1 MNMEKVE
8 IYKIKGE
15 GMVFG
20 GYRNGISLGRDAS
33 DRDSVWCAV
42 RKCG

>member
-15 GMVFG
+15 GMVL
-20 GYRNGISLGRDAS
+20 GYSNGVSMGWDAS
-33 DRDSVWCAV
+33 DRDYVWCAG